1 MRTRRLVRQ
10 LHGWLGALT
19 AVFLLLIAVSGAS
32 LAFMSEIFLAQYGDV
47 LRSEAPGMP
56 PADLDAMVASGTA
69 MAGPGFQP
77 YGLLMPHSRVPG
89 VETAMLFG
97 SRPHVGPADYP
108 WMVSIDPATSVAKGM
123 FRLDQALGHE
133 LIDFH
138 YHLLAG
144 DTGTAFVAALGLLL
158 VAFSLSGLWLWWP
171 GRRRARAK
179 LGYPSAKSRRS
190 NFWFVLHSWAGLWA
204 SIAIAFFALTGVAT
218 AKPDWFGI
226 GEPAHEAPASAGFDR
241 QCAGA
246 VSVGQAVAAAAR
258 LLPDARVTML
268 DFPDG
273 PGRPYAL
280 YLHRL
285 GDWNAME
292 GDTLLLVHST
302 CAGLV
307 HRIDLTKGGL
317 AHTANA
323 AAFSLHGG
331 YSFGPILGDILVII
345 TGLSLAFLSVSG
357 LLSFVRMQGW
367 IRRQARHEDH
377 QADAPSL
384 A

>member
-1 MRTRRLVRQ
+1 MRARRLVRQ
-10 LHGWLGALT
+10 VHGWVGALT
-19 AVFLLLIAVSGAS
+19 AVFLLLIALSGAS
-32 LAFMSEIFLAQYGDV
+32 LAFMSEIFLAQYGDT
-47 LRSEAPGMP
+47 LRSEAPGTP
-56 PADLDAMVASGTA
+56 STDLDAMVASGRA
-69 MAGPGFQP
+69 MAGPDFQP

-97 SRPHVGPADYP
+97 IRPHAGSADYP
-108 WMVSIDPATSVAKGM
+108 WMVSIDPATSSAKGM
-123 FRLDQALGHE
+123 FRLDEALGHE

-138 YHLLAG
+138 YQLLAG
-144 DTGTAFVAALGLLL
+144 ETGTAFVAALGLLL
-158 VAFSLSGLWLWWP
+158 VAFSLSGFWLWWP

-179 LGYPSAKSRRS
+179 LGYPSATSRRA
-190 NFWFVLHSWAGLWA
+190 NLWFVLHGWAGLWA

-218 AKPDWFGI
+218 AKPDWLGI
-226 GEPAHEAPASAGFDR
+226 SEPAHEAPPSAGFAR
-241 QCAGA
+241 QCAGS
-246 VSVGQAVAAAAR
+246 VSVAQAVAAAAR

-273 PGRPYAL
+273 PGRPYTL
-280 YLHRL
+280 YLHRA

-292 GDTLLLVHST
+292 GDTLLLVHSK
-302 CAGLV
+302 CPGVV
-307 HRIDLTKGGL
+307 HRINLTEGGL
-317 AHTANA
+317 AHTADA

-331 YSFGPILGDILVII
+331 YSFGPVIGDILVII

-367 IRRQARHEDH
+367 IRRRTRQED
-377 QADAPSL
+377 QQMDAFNL